1 MNNYLINREFELG
14 ILFKGKNKLFSSWD
28 IIEAYMNFYYPKK
41 GSLNGTFPKKEN
53 DNKRI

>member
-41 GSLNGTFPKKEN
+41 GSENGTFPKKEN
-53 DNKRI
+53 DNKRV